1 MGTTYGHLSIQVEK
15 TGRNKCAQGLRQTN
29 EAKVVARDN
38 GEKNKERRIA
48 PLSSAQK
55 NALVAP
61 VLNHPWGLQTAPLPQ
76 ALGSSLQDSVL
87 ASLLLHPEQVSH
99 YYKSLSKSQRLGFLG
114 GMGDRGPVQGASA
127 RAKLG
132 DRVQRLGLA
141 PKISGLK

>member
-55 NALVAP
+55 NALVAL
-61 VLNHPWGLQTAPLPQ
+61 VLNLPQ